1 MFDELSPGQTAIAVI
16 LGILAL
22 AGLIGGE
29 AGFAVLMGI
38 IAAVYIN
45 RQLEENRRENE
56 SMQALDSRRRVR
68 ERQHQARRRHYDD
81 YDHEDPFEG
90 APNQADEYFETPPPR
105 PANVEQVHKH
115 ALQAVRRAGLNPD
128 RIQVLPV
135 DLGVLKFQGDEN
147 PVIHRSMPVPDDSD
161 YIQPFVQLRVPV
173 SAAGR
178 IKFEVFDDGG
188 QKIFAHED
196 KYQLER
202 GRNLIIPATRLPIHD
217 EQHMD
222 GRWAVKISADGTLLA
237 EHTFHWTEESSQEV
251 RPAVS
256 DDGEISNE
264 MRAMLADSRL
274 QNLSLD
280 DLLAHQDEDNQQ
292 MHSR

>member
-16 LGILAL
+16 LGILAV

-29 AGFAVLMGI
+29 VGFAVLMGI

-45 RQLEENRRENE
+45 RQLEENRRETE
-56 SMQALDSRRRVR
+56 STQALNTRRQVR
-68 ERQHQARRRHYDD
+68 ERQNQARRGSSD
-81 YDHEDPFEG
+81 YYEADPFEG
-90 APNQADEYFETPPPR
+90 APNQADDYFETPPPR

-128 RIQVLPV
+128 SIQVLPV
-135 DLGVLKFQGDEN
+135 DLGLLKFQGDDN
-147 PVIHRSMPVPDDSD
+147 PVIHRSMPVPADSD

-178 IKFEVFDDGG
+178 IKFEVFDDAG

-217 EQHMD
+217 EQNMD
-222 GRWAVKISADGTLLA
+222 GRWSVKISADGTLLA
-237 EHTFHWTEESSQEV
+237 EHTFNWTEEASEEI
-251 RPAVS
+251 RPPVS

-274 QNLSLD
+274 QDLSLD
-280 DLLAHQDEDNQQ
+280 ALLAHQDENDQQ
-292 MHSR
+292 MQGR